1 MNFSRNHVMPAR
13 SAAECRGTLGWVCRD
28 AGYKLERRN
37 VQGVNRYFA
46 TAEAA

>member
-1 MNFSRNHVMPAR
+1 MSRQHIRPLCWKER
-13 SAAECRGTLGWVCRD
+13 RGTLRQVCRD
-28 AGYKLERRN
+28 AGYKLGRRN